1 MALIKCSECDKE
13 VSSKAVNCPS
23 CGNPIKK
30 EKKKSGGCLKLFI
43 LIFLGALV
51 VTSFMPSNK
60 KSSVSKTYSVNHEKV
75 KQLFNSDKEKMTK
88 DSIWTTRDIFKVG
101 VLDNGSNRD
110 GYASYV
116 CQVLYDY
123 GFKGKR
129 VWVQVID
136 IAKLVRNGKWEKLGD
151 KHCL

>member
-1 MALIKCSECDKE
+1 MENNQDWL
-13 VSSKAVNCPS
+13 P
-23 CGNPIKK
+23 
-30 EKKKSGGCLKLFI
+30 L
-43 LIFLGALV
+43 
-51 VTSFMPSNK
+51 TSFMPSNK